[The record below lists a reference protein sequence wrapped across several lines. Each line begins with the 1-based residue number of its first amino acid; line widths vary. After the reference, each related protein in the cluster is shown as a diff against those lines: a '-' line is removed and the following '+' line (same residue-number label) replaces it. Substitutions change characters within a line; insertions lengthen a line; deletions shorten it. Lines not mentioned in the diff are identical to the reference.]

1 MEWIDE
7 KTLLL
12 SKKLNELDKLLLKF
26 VKVLGK
32 YSEYVVVY
40 GYVAILFGRARA
52 TEDIDILVKDMDQ
65 ENFEKFWREIH
76 KSFWCLNAENS
87 EDAFRVL
94 GGD

>member
-1 MEWIDE
+1 
-7 KTLLL
+7 
-12 SKKLNELDKLLLKF
+12 
-26 VKVLGK
+26 
-32 YSEYVVVY
+32 VVVY

-65 ENFEKFWREIH
+65 ESFEKFWREIH

-94 GGD
+94 GGLTRAPNIVLKTCKKMVDFFNNK